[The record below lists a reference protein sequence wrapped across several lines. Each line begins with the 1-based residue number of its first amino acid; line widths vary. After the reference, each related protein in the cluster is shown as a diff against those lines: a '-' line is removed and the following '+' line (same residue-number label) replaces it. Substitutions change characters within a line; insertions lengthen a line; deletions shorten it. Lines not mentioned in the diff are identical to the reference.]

1 VSTAAILPEVER
13 PRPDADDADRYEIID
28 GVRVEMPPMSAQSNG
43 LAALLAYYL
52 THHGLAGN
60 VGLAYPEMLFKLPLP
75 VDRNRR
81 PDVAFVPFTRW
92 PKTRPFPTTNAW
104 DVLPDLAVEVVSP
117 SDLAEDDREK
127 VREYF
132 RAGVRLVWVI
142 YPRLQIVDVYE
153 SAKLVRVLERDE
165 ELEGGVVL
173 PGFRLPLREL
183 FIGGPTGTSGG
194 SDV

>member
-13 PRPDADDADRYEIID
+13 PRPDADDAERYEIID
-28 GVRVEMPPMSAQSNG
+28 GVRVVMPPMSAQSNG

-81 PDVAFVPFTRW
+81 PDVAFVPFSRW
-92 PKTRPFPTTNAW
+92 PKTRPFPTTNTW

-132 RAGVRLVWVI
+132 RAGIRLVWVI
-142 YPRLQIVDVYE
+142 YPRLQLVDVYE
-153 SAKLVRVLERDE
+153 SAKIVRVLERDE
-165 ELEGGVVL
+165 ELDGGAVL
-173 PGFRLPLREL
+173 PGFRLPLRDL
-183 FIGGPTGTSGG
+183 FIGEPTGANGG
-194 SDV
+194 SDA